1 MSFISLLLSKMAS
14 QALEVK
20 MSHSELIKR
29 TLIAISCGVVIAFII
44 CVCIVFILVTLSIPQ
59 KKFLR

>member
-1 MSFISLLLSKMAS
+1 MAS
-14 QALEVK
+14 QDLEVK